1 MLFRSQTEVQA
12 QSKYAVVASVQRPN
26 VCDAEFEASLTELR
40 ELAKTASL
48 DEMMLAG
55 LSHSI
60 IFVVKKGHLVHP
72 ATVLARNEILLNQMK
87 ARKAR
92 AEAEAKKED

>member
-1 MLFRSQTEVQA
+1 MTIARHTVGGPAMTVLD
-12 QSKYAVVASVQRPN
+12 KIIWYADTDASRPDLPG
-26 VCDAEFEASLTELR
+26 VDKLR
-40 ELAKTASL
+40 ELGGTASL
-48 DEMMLAG
+48 DAMMLAG

-60 IFVVKKGHLVHP
+60 VFVVEKGHLIHP